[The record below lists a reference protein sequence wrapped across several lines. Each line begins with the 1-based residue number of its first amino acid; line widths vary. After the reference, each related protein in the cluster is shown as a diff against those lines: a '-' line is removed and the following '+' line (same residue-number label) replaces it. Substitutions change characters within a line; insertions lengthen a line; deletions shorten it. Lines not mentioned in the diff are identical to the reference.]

1 MTGQTTDAVYKEAK
15 RALDE
20 LADPSFQRHIIAEL
34 TEGKIDEV
42 CREAKRALDELA
54 DPSFQRH
61 IITELNEDEI
71 RSWFDLTWRRGQPT

>member
-34 TEGKIDEV
+34 TEDEV
-42 CREAKRALDELA
+42 
-54 DPSFQRH
+54 
-61 IITELNEDEI
+61 
-71 RSWFDLTWRRGQPT
+71 RSWFDMTKKWRGGQST

>member
-34 TEGKIDEV
+34 
-42 CREAKRALDELA
+42 
-54 DPSFQRH
+54 
-61 IITELNEDEI
+61 NEDEI
-71 RSWFDLTWRRGQPT
+71 CSWFELTKKWRRGRST